1 MSSDNLHTLRPAS
14 PPNQQPPHHHEPKTG
29 ALGAHMRSA
38 LTGAVG
44 RLAVPL
50 FAVATVVMLVLVVSA
65 RWDGWVGGADVQV
78 TDNATIR
85 ADVTRL
91 SARVAGAVRNVAVAD
106 YQRVHKGD
114 LLLEID
120 PADYQADL
128 AKAEAGVASAQAT
141 LDNLANQ
148 IALQQAT
155 IAQADAQWQA
165 ARATERQAGLESD
178 RQEDLLRRGL
188 AGTRQKVEQAS
199 ADHDK
204 AVANAR
210 AAEASA
216 QAQRRQLDVLAGQQA
231 QRTAELRAA
240 EATLQAA
247 RLKLAYTRVTAPVDG
262 VVGEAQVHEGDYVSI
277 GSNLISLVPLPD
289 VHVVANYK
297 ETQLTRVAPGQA
309 VEVAVDMFPGQV
321 LRGHVAL
328 LSPASGSTFAL
339 LPPDNATGNFTKVV
353 QRIAVRIELEPGQPL
368 VERLRP
374 GMSVQTRVHTDS
386 APAKGAEPAPQVAA
400 RVAEPA
406 P

>member
-14 PPNQQPPHHHEPKTG
+14 PPNQQPPHHHEPKSG

-120 PADYQADL
+120 PAEYQADL

-155 IAQADAQWQA
+155 IAQADAQLLA
-165 ARATERQAGLESD
+165 ARATERQAGLEAD
-178 RQEDLLRRGL
+178 RQDDLLRRGL

-204 AVANAR
+204 AVANTR

-262 VVGEAQVHEGDYVSI
+262 VVGEAQVHEGDYVSA
-277 GSNLISLVPLPD
+277 GSSLISLVPLPD

-374 GMSVQTRVHTDS
+374 GMSVETRVHIPKS
-386 APAKGAEPAPQVAA
+386 RKNPGSMNS
-400 RVAEPA
+400 R
-406 P
+406 

>member
-1 MSSDNLHTLRPAS
+1 MSSDNPSLPPSS
-14 PPNQQPPHHHEPKTG
+14 PHPSRHEPKSG

-50 FAVATVVMLVLVVSA
+50 FAVATVMALVLVVSA
-65 RWDGWVGGADVQV
+65 RWDGWVGGADLQV
-78 TDNATIR
+78 TDNASIR

-91 SARVAGAVRNVAVAD
+91 GARVAGAVRHVAVTD
-106 YQRVHKGD
+106 YQRVRKGD

-141 LDNLANQ
+141 LDNLTNQ
-148 IALQQAT
+148 IALQQAS
-155 IAQADAQWQA
+155 IAQAEAQLQA
-165 ARATERQAGLESD
+165 ARATQRQAGLESA
-178 RQEDLLRRGL
+178 RQDDLLHRGL

-204 AVANAR
+204 AAANAR

-216 QAQRRQLDVLAGQQA
+216 QAQRRQLDVLAGQQT

-262 VVGEAQVHEGDYVSI
+262 VVGEAQVHEGDYVSV
-277 GSNLISLVPLPD
+277 GSSLISLVPLPD

-321 LRGHVAL
+321 LHGHVAL
-328 LSPASGSTFAL
+328 LSPASGATFAL

-353 QRIAVRIELEPGQPL
+353 QRIAVRIELEPGQKL
-368 VERLRP
+368 LERLRP
-374 GMSVQTRVHTDS
+374 GMSVETRIHTDS
-386 APAKGAEPAPQVAA
+386 TPAAGAEPATQVAERA
-400 RVAEPA
+400 S
-406 P
+406 

>member
-1 MSSDNLHTLRPAS
+1 MSSDNPSLPPSS
-14 PPNQQPPHHHEPKTG
+14 PHPSRHEPKSG

-50 FAVATVVMLVLVVSA
+50 FAVATVMALVLVASA
-65 RWDGWVGGADVQV
+65 RWDGWVGGADLQV
-78 TDNATIR
+78 TDNASIR

-91 SARVAGAVRNVAVAD
+91 GARVAGAVRHVAVTD
-106 YQRVHKGD
+106 YQRVRKGD

-141 LDNLANQ
+141 LDNLSNQ
-148 IALQQAT
+148 IALQQAS
-155 IAQADAQWQA
+155 IAQAEAQLLA
-165 ARATERQAGLESD
+165 ARATARQAGLESA
-178 RQEDLLRRGL
+178 RQDDLLHRGL

-204 AVANAR
+204 AAANAR

-216 QAQRRQLDVLAGQQA
+216 QAQRRQLDVLAGQQT

-262 VVGEAQVHEGDYVSI
+262 VVGEAQVHEGDYVSV
-277 GSNLISLVPLPD
+277 GSSLISLVPLPD

-321 LRGHVAL
+321 LRGHVAR
-328 LSPASGSTFAL
+328 LSPASGATFAL

-353 QRIAVRIELEPGQPL
+353 QRIAVRIELEPGQKL
-368 VERLRP
+368 LERLRP
-374 GMSVQTRVHTDS
+374 GMSVETRIHTDS
-386 APAKGAEPAPQVAA
+386 TPAAGAEPATQVAERA
-400 RVAEPA
+400 S
-406 P
+406 

>member
-14 PPNQQPPHHHEPKTG
+14 PPNQQPPHHHEPKSG

-91 SARVAGAVRNVAVAD
+91 SARVAGAVRHVAVAD

-120 PADYQADL
+120 PAEYQADL

-165 ARATERQAGLESD
+165 ARATQRQAGLEAD
-178 RQEDLLRRGL
+178 RQDDLLRRGL

-204 AVANAR
+204 AAANMR

-262 VVGEAQVHEGDYVSI
+262 VVGEAQVHEGDYVSA
-277 GSNLISLVPLPD
+277 GSSLISLVPLPD

-374 GMSVQTRVHTDS
+374 GMSVETRVHTDS
-386 APAKGAEPAPQVAA
+386 MPAKGAEPARQVAT
-400 RVAEPA
+400 RVTERA